1 VGNKILNSQRMKEI
15 RVGNGKRKRTA
26 GKSKDVQQL
35 WQDLEHC
42 VNGTA
47 LRKTA
52 QIIKLTL
59 HGRIEYIQDFAIA
72 NVIIALALAS
82 VHSAAL
88 GTQSLKGQTSL
99 RNNAPRGVF
108 LG

>member
-1 VGNKILNSQRMKEI
+1 MKEI
-15 RVGNGKRKRTA
+15 RVGYGKRKRSA
-26 GKSKDVQQL
+26 GKSKDMQQL
-35 WQDLEHC
+35 WQDLENC

-59 HGRIEYIQDFAIA
+59 HGRVENNEDFAIA
-72 NVIIALALAS
+72 HVIIAVALAS
-82 VHSAAL
+82 VHSSAL
-88 GTQSLKGQTSL
+88 GTQPLKGQTSL
-99 RNNAPRGVF
+99 RKNAPRGVF